1 MSEWKTYK
9 LGGLPIQFIDGDRGK
24 NYPKGDDFSEVGH
37 CLFLNA
43 GNVTK
48 NGWNFDGNV
57 YISEEKDNL
66 LRNGKLER
74 GDIVLTTRGTVGN
87 VVLYSDDIPYKH
99 IRINSGMVIIRNNN
113 TCYNPYLY
121 QYLRSYSF
129 LKQVQQFQ
137 SGSAQPQIPISTLK
151 KLTISLP
158 PLAEQKRIADIL
170 SAIDD
175 KIELNRRINANL
187 EQQAQALYKSWF
199 VDFEFPNEEG
209 KPYKSSGGKMQES
222 ELGLI
227 PKGWNIDKLG
237 NKVVIKRGGSPRPI
251 QDFLALKGLR
261 WLKISDA
268 TAEPSPY
275 IYKIKEFIKEEGLS
289 KTVFLN
295 KGELVLSNS
304 ATPGLPK
311 LLGLDTCI
319 HDGWLYFPKSDFSK
333 EYLFELFLFEREK
346 ILSQANGSVFS
357 NLKTDILKALTI
369 IVPQENV
376 LNRFQNIISQIFRS
390 IQQKQEEIISLTT
403 LRDTL
408 LPKLMS
414 GEITV

>member
-9 LGGLPIQFIDGDRGK
+9 LGELPIQFIDGDRGK
-24 NYPKGDDFSEVGH
+24 NYPKGDDFSKVGH

-48 NGWNFDGNV
+48 NGWDFSENV

-87 VVLYSDDIPYKH
+87 VVLYTDDIPYKH

-121 QYLRSYSF
+121 QYLRSYLF
-129 LKQVQQFQ
+129 LGQVQQFQ

-175 KIELNRRINANL
+175 KIELNHRINTNL

-199 VDFEFPNEEG
+199 VDFEPF
-209 KPYKSSGGKMQES
+209 GGKMPEDWR
-222 ELGLI
+222 EGTLGEIMTITSGKHPKNRVSIKTKDVNIPIVGAADIIGYTNEMLYSTPILI
-227 PKGWNIDKLG
+227 IGRVGTHGIVQRLSTKCWPSDNTLVIQTKYYEMCYQLLKQIDYKKL
-237 NKVVIKRGGSPRPI
+237 NRGSTQPLI
-251 QDFLALKGLR
+251 TQ
-261 WLKISDA
+261 
-268 TAEPSPY
+268 
-275 IYKIKEFIKEEGLS
+275 
-289 KTVFLN
+289 
-295 KGELVLSNS
+295 
-304 ATPGLPK
+304 
-311 LLGLDTCI
+311 
-319 HDGWLYFPKSDFSK
+319 
-333 EYLFELFLFEREK
+333 
-346 ILSQANGSVFS
+346 
-357 NLKTDILKALTI
+357 TDIKG
-369 IVPQENV
+369 V
-376 LNRFQNIISQIFRS
+376 
-390 IQQKQEEIISLTT
+390 EIIIPPIEILEEYENRVSILFHSINNYDIENSTLSA

-408 LPKLMS
+408 LAKLMS
-414 GEITV
+414 GEIDV